1 MKLEALGQSV
11 NEEIRRGSNPPQY
24 VIWMAPSG
32 AVIECPEGYD
42 LESAG
47 RAAKSVSEVHP
58 ARIIAVYQLVGTAV
72 APLPEGKFCAHAEPR
87 DGEPS
92 SA

>member
-11 NEEIRRGSNPPQY
+11 NEEIRRGSNPPRY

-42 LESAG
+42 LEDAG
-47 RAAKSVSEVHP
+47 RAAKTVSETHP
-58 ARIIAVYQLVGTAV
+58 ARIVAVYQLVGTAS
-72 APLPEGKFCAHAEPR
+72 APLPTGTFSAFTQPFRE
-87 DGEPS
+87 DIS
-92 SA
+92 S